1 MEVPVRIAKN
11 PPPAISL
18 SFFLSFFLSIFLSSF
33 LSFSLFLSSF
43 LSSFDLTIDRGLKK
57 PALCCCHCFH
67 QFTSFPVS
75 TVDSVQTMR
84 RTPDLLASVTGKRQL
99 FVFNRNIKGA
109 GAGTGLGVANNGSC
123 RSSAI
128 FCRSSGRGSQHA
140 HCHAQDSLLQ

>member
-18 SFFLSFFLSIFLSSF
+18 SFFLSFYLPSF

-109 GAGTGLGVANNGSC
+109 GAGLGVANNGSC